1 MMVNNKKV
9 KLSNNL
15 ILLIVLIGIVIFFS
29 IAEREFISFNNISS
43 MLKNM
48 VIAGVIALGLTPL
61 MITRGV
67 DISLGSSLSFTS
79 VVMAIVYNMGVNIWL
94 ILLLGLAITT
104 IIGFIN
110 GFFITKYNINAL
122 IFTIGMMAILQSL
135 ALVASDLESIPILP
149 DELYWFG
156 TANFLKVP
164 VLVWCF
170 IILSLIYWVV
180 LKFTIAGRWIY
191 AIGGNPH
198 ISNLF
203 GIKVNKIKLLLHT
216 LFGVSVG
223 FATIIM
229 ISLSGVGNPY
239 HGFQLPLPIISG
251 VILGGI
257 SFMSVGSGSVWGT
270 VIGLLIVN
278 SIFNGL
284 SVMNVPSFYL
294 QSLQGLIFISVVAAY
309 EIRDRNKK
317 KYIG

>member
-257 SFMSVGSGSVWGT
+257 SFMSVGSGSVWGS